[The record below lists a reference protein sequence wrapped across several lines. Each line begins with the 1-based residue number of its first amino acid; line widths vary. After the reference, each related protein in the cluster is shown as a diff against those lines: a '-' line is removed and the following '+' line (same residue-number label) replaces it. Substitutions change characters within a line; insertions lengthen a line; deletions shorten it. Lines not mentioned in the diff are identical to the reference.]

1 MSNRGDENWQP
12 VVTNLLWLIKY
23 IEKQDRRR
31 FNKKC
36 YLLEAIKANDLK
48 EAERL
53 VSEMNDHSDKIA
65 LHAERVCEGA
75 IRKLLAVSGEKSL
88 PKDIIEDSESSAADQ
103 DLSQKREGG
112 KPRPEPGVFQSSLVD
127 FQDRIILLA
136 TEMAKDGE
144 QGIGRL
150 IVNKVCADAVARR
163 VVEAFHR
170 QKKSVDEAIQ
180 GLKDLYASS

>member
-1 MSNRGDENWQP
+1 MSNRGDEVNWQP
-12 VVTNLLWLIKY
+12 GSCEPDVAVLLRQAGLSHQQQSLVTNLLRLIKY

-65 LHAERVCEGA
+65 LHAEEVCERA
-75 IRKLLAVSGEKSL
+75 IIELLAASGEKSL
-88 PKDIIEDSESSAADQ
+88 PKDVIEDSESSAADQ

-112 KPRPEPGVFQSSLVD
+112 K
-127 FQDRIILLA
+127 
-136 TEMAKDGE
+136 GE
-144 QGIGRL
+144 
-150 IVNKVCADAVARR
+150 ADSANR
-163 VVEAFHR
+163 
-170 QKKSVDEAIQ
+170 
-180 GLKDLYASS
+180 